1 MTRAEFENKTF
12 EEVMEQLNEEKDD
25 ITTYEMLKEFAVS
38 KIEEDNLLIAIHILE
53 AINNDSAEWY
63 IYMIIVWGRFKRHLL
78 LLVKK
83 ILNMN
88 FHLMINQ
95 VLK

>member
-53 AINNDSAEWY
+53 AINNDSAKWY
-63 IYMIIVWGRFKRHLL
+63 IYDYCMGTLQTPSSVTCKEDIEHEFS
-78 LLVKK
+78 
-83 ILNMN
+83 
-88 FHLMINQ
+88 FDD
-95 VLK
+95 